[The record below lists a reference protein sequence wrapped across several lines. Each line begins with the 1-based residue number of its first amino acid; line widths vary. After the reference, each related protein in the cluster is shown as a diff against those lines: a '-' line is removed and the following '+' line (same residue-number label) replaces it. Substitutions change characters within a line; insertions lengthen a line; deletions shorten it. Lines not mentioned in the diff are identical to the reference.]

1 MYAALGNG
9 GTLYQ
14 PQLIGSIE
22 NAEGEVIRSF
32 EPIPQA
38 ELPISEETLN
48 AIQQGMINVVRQSYA
63 TAYRRFLGL
72 NLNVAGKT
80 GTATTG
86 EFTESHAWFAGYTFE
101 EREDKPD
108 ISIAVILENQ
118 GEGSDWGAPIFRR
131 IAETY
136 FFGRPLQLFPW
147 EARLWVERTPEPED
161 GEGAEETQT
170 P

>member
-1 MYAALGNG
+1 
-9 GTLYQ
+9 
-14 PQLIGSIE
+14 
-22 NAEGEVIRSF
+22 
-32 EPIPQA
+32 
-38 ELPISEETLN
+38 LPISDETLSS
-48 AIQQGMINVVRQSYA
+48 IQQGMVNVVRQSYA

-72 NLNVAGKT
+72 NLNIAGKT

-101 EREDKPD
+101 EREDTPD
-108 ISIAVILENQ
+108 IAIAVILENQ

-161 GEGAEETQT
+161 AESAEET
-170 P
+170 PAP